1 MHWRLHNLMV
11 GAWMVW
17 RVRICRMVRRRRGY
31 IVVQWILLR
40 VAWLLRRRAG
50 LWLLLLKLLW
60 ILWIVGRLVR
70 LWRCAVEAG
79 EGGRRCVSG
88 ELPGGVGD
96 GRDAILRERRRGRHR
111 RVGLL
116 SFDLSSF
123 GHDDRESLRII
134 RQRHWKG

>member
-17 RVRICRMVRRRRGY
+17 RVRICRMVMVRRRGY

-50 LWLLLLKLLW
+50 LLWLLLLKLLW

-70 LWRCAVEAG
+70 RWRCAVEARVTRLRA
-79 EGGRRCVSG
+79 EQAIATRRLTMEFAG
-88 ELPGGVGD
+88 
-96 GRDAILRERRRGRHR
+96 ARRRDGA
-111 RVGLL
+111 
-116 SFDLSSF
+116 
-123 GHDDRESLRII
+123 
-134 RQRHWKG
+134 